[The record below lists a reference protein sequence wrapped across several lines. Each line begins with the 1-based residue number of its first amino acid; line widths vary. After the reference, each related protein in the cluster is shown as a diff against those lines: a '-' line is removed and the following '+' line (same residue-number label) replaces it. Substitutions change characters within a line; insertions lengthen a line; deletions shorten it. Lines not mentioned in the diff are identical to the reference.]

1 MAAAHLHHFDAVTL
15 AANLFQEEP
24 DAVGLFRR
32 ALERATCIVS
42 TQRECAVMLC
52 HCAAERTSVM
62 TLKPLTSIWMVPPDT
77 KPKSSMPNTAR
88 LSVVMVKSWMRASA
102 HAHTNSATATTQV
115 AVRLILATPVVEQ
128 RKPATARAYD
138 ACFPQD
144 TSLAAIYNPQP
155 TQTSRVRMLCKHEV
169 RVFEMQIFDD

>member
-32 ALERATCIVS
+32 ALERATCKVS
-42 TQRECAVMLC
+42 TQRECAVMLG
-52 HCAAERTSVM
+52 HCAGKRTSVM

-102 HAHTNSATATTQV
+102 HAHTNSATATT
-115 AVRLILATPVVEQ
+115 
-128 RKPATARAYD
+128 
-138 ACFPQD
+138 
-144 TSLAAIYNPQP
+144 
-155 TQTSRVRMLCKHEV
+155 
-169 RVFEMQIFDD
+169 